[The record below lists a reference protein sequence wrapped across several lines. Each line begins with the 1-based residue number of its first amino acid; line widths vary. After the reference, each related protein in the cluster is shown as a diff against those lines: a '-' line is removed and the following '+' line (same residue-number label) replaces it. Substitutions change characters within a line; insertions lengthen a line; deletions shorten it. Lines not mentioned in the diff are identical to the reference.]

1 MRATA
6 LRLIAACLFALC
18 TRGNAEAAYC
28 ASYFN
33 GGTNCGFSTLAQC
46 LENVRGIGGQCGP
59 APGAASD
66 ERRRPERPEARP
78 RREPDR
84 RPVATTPRDVPRET
98 PRSAPRREAAPQ
110 PPPAEPA
117 DTGPPVQIVQP
128 PATNTFAAAR
138 ALLLSGKYQEAIA
151 VLRALND
158 DGNPDVAA
166 SIGYAHSRI
175 GRLEDAKTWYDKAL
189 AKNPDHIWA
198 LAYYGI
204 WRVAQGDVPSAE
216 RDLEKVAA
224 LCGGTGCIAYRE
236 LAEAIASKR

>member
-1 MRATA
+1 MRAAA
-6 LRLIAACLFALC
+6 LRLIGAGLLAVCA
-18 TRGNAEAAYC
+18 RSDAQAAYC

-59 APGAASD
+59 APGATSD
-66 ERRRPERPEARP
+66 ERRRPDRPEARP

-84 RPVATTPRDVPRET
+84 RPVAATPRDAPRET
-98 PRSAPRREAAPQ
+98 PRSAPRREATPQ
-110 PPPAEPA
+110 PPAEPTDA
-117 DTGPPVQIVQP
+117 APTVQIVQP
-128 PATNTFAAAR
+128 PATDTFAAAR
-138 ALLLSGKYQEAIA
+138 ALLLSGKYQEAIK

-175 GRLEDAKTWYDKAL
+175 GRLGDAKTWYDKAL

-204 WRVAQGDVPSAE
+204 WRVEQGDVPSAE

-236 LAEAIASKR
+236 LAEAIAKSR

>member
-1 MRATA
+1 MRAAA
-6 LRLIAACLFALC
+6 LRLIAACLLALAA
-18 TRGNAEAAYC
+18 RGDAQAAYC

-33 GGTNCGFSTLAQC
+33 GGTNCGFATLAQC

-59 APGAASD
+59 APGAASN
-66 ERRRPERPEARP
+66 ERRQPDRPEARP

-84 RPVATTPRDVPRET
+84 RPVASTPRE
-98 PRSAPRREAAPQ
+98 APRREATPQ
-110 PPPAEPA
+110 PPAEPTETA
-117 DTGPPVQIVQP
+117 PTVQIVQP

-166 SIGYAHSRI
+166 SIGYAYSRI
-175 GRLEDAKTWYDKAL
+175 GRLGDAKVWYDKAL
-189 AKNPDHIWA
+189 ATNPDHVWA
-198 LAYYGI
+198 LAYTGI
-204 WRVAQGDVPSAE
+204 WRVEQDDVPNAQ

-236 LAEAIASKR
+236 LAEAIARKPP